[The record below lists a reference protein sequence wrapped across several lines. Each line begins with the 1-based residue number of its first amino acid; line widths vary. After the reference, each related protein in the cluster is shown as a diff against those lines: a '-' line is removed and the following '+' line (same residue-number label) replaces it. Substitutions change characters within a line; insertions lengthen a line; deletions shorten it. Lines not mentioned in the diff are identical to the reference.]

1 MGQTGSFKQY
11 SRQDE
16 STIAVKKRVQNYN
29 EFTVSLEEKA
39 LKKQG
44 SRCMDCGI
52 PFCHSGC
59 PLGNLI
65 PDFNDLVHKGEWE
78 KASVIL
84 HATNNFPE
92 FTGRLCP
99 APCEKACV
107 LGIIDEPVSIEN
119 IEKNI
124 VERAFSEGWIVPEPP
139 KKRTDKT
146 IAVIGSGPAGLATAQ
161 QLNRAGHTV
170 TVFERDDAIG

>member
-1 MGQTGSFKQY
+1 MGKNTGFIEFE
-11 SRQDE
+11 RTDE
-16 STIAVKKRVQNYN
+16 KNKAVKERLGNYK
-29 EFTVSLEEKA
+29 EFTVPLPEDE

-65 PDFNDLVHKGEWE
+65 PDFNDLIYKGEWK
-78 KASVIL
+78 KALEIL
-84 HATNNFPE
+84 HSTNNFPE

-107 LGIIDEPVSIEN
+107 LGLIEDPVSIEN

-124 VERAFSEGWIVPEPP
+124 VEKG
-139 KKRTDKT
+139 
-146 IAVIGSGPAGLATAQ
+146 
-161 QLNRAGHTV
+161 
-170 TVFERDDAIG
+170 FE